1 MRSLLSDK
9 NMQKSDDNTPWL
21 IAGQGLAGSTLALE
35 LLSRGEAVYVVD
47 ARIPGASSTVA
58 AGVFNPVTGKRMQ
71 VTWQAATLWPLLEQF
86 YPQAERLLQTRFF
99 YHLPNLR
106 PLFTAEERTLAE
118 KQARTG
124 SLSAW
129 MEVWDTP
136 PWLPAEDVVAPYG
149 VVAVPRS
156 GFVEVMSFC
165 KAVHRYLLERSS
177 FEEARIKVEDVQP
190 ASEGVL
196 WRGVICKG
204 LIWADGFAGAQNP
217 ALAHLPLAPLKG
229 ELLRLSSDQ
238 PPVQAGGVLNRAG
251 YLAPRPDGTLWAG
264 STYEHSYTTPSPT
277 EEARTS
283 ILERVGRFYRPKL
296 TVLEHL
302 SGIRPSVRDRRPIL
316 GPLQDLPGQYVFT
329 GMGTK
334 GVSLGPW
341 MAKTLA
347 DHLLTQ
353 APIPAEVAPR
363 TL

>member
-1 MRSLLSDK
+1 
-9 NMQKSDDNTPWL
+9 MQKSDDTTPWL

-71 VTWQAATLWPLLEQF
+71 VTWQAAILWPLLEQF
-86 YPQAERLLQTRFF
+86 YPEAERVLQTKFF
-99 YHLPNLR
+99 YQLPNLR
-106 PLFTAEERTLAE
+106 PLFTAEERAQAD

-124 SLSAW
+124 ALSAW

-136 PWLPAEDVVAPYG
+136 PWVAADDVVAPFG

-165 KAVHRYLLERSS
+165 KAVHTFLLDLSC
-177 FEEARIKVEDVQP
+177 FEQARILVEDVQP
-190 ASEGVL
+190 LPEGGIT
-196 WRGVICKG
+196 WRETAYKG
-204 LIWADGFAGAQNP
+204 LIWADGYSGAQNP
-217 ALAHLPLAPLKG
+217 ALADLPLAPLKG
-229 ELLRLSSDQ
+229 EILRLSTEQ
-238 PPVQAGGVLNRAG
+238 PALQAGGVLNRAA

-264 STYEHSYTTPSPT
+264 STYEHHYTSPTPS
-277 EEARTS
+277 EEARLS

-296 TVLEHL
+296 TILEHL
-302 SGIRPSVRDRRPIL
+302 AGIRPSVKDRRPIL
-316 GPLQDLPGQYVFT
+316 GPLRHLPGQYVFT

-347 DHLLTQ
+347 DYLLLQT
-353 APIPAEVAPR
+353 PIPGEVAPR